1 MGNNVARMKETPR
14 GAAAEQASPPGRA
27 PGSVNDP
34 NEAVKSVG
42 SLVFYKNLLLFE
54 NTAYQMS
61 NITSLW
67 VDDQSYKIKKDFP
80 NWIIVLFGL
89 TLVFFAGG
97 YVAHQMYGYL
107 GAAIALA
114 GALWGTYRYEAW
126 HHVPKF
132 ALALEL
138 NSGRRTYFTHKSRDF
153 IQRATNSLMQALL
166 HAGEIGGKLVM
177 NFHDNSISVEKA
189 INSNIV
195 NGDISGSTVTTLQES
210 V

>member
-1 MGNNVARMKETPR
+1 MGNQIARMKETPG
-14 GAAAEQASPPGRA
+14 GAATKQASTPDHA
-27 PGSVNDP
+27 PSSANDP

-61 NITSLW
+61 SITSLW
-67 VDDQSYKIKKDFP
+67 VDDQSYKIKNDFP
-80 NWIIVLFGL
+80 TWIIVLFGL
-89 TLVFFAGG
+89 TLAFFVAG
-97 YVAHQMYGYL
+97 YFSHEMYWYL
-107 GAAIALA
+107 AAVLALA
-114 GALWGTYRYEAW
+114 GALFGTYRYEAW

-132 ALALEL
+132 ALAIEL
-138 NSGRRTYFTHKSRDF
+138 NSGRRTYFTHESRDF

-177 NFHDNSISVEKA
+177 NFHDNRISVEKA

-195 NGDISGSTVTTLQES
+195 NGDILGSTVNTMQES